1 MGKDATYVFELKFSA
16 ILIFTRTNKP
26 LTCSGIVNVDADGY
40 NGSIDGIDIKVE
52 NRQVTITNTSYIARF
67 CIGIVG

>member
-1 MGKDATYVFELKFSA
+1 MKYSA

-26 LTCSGIVNVDADGY
+26 STSSGIINVDADGC

-52 NRQVTITNTSYIARF
+52 NKQVTITNTSYIARF